1 MFGIR
6 PDFGEMKEI
15 DMIHGN
21 SAHGGFVAALLAFAL
36 VAGCSR
42 PPAEE
47 PQAASNSAAQ
57 PAPPAVETSEVI
69 DTRDAEVK
77 IVIDDD
83 AAAPPVAEAS
93 ALRDSFNSCLQAAGG
108 VDAAMQDCIGSEY
121 DYQDGRLNVVYAE
134 LKRTLDDAKMAEL
147 RTAQRQWLS
156 DRDSKCVWDAK
167 TEGSAQRLQANQCRL
182 DATALRAAELEAMR

>member
-1 MFGIR
+1 M
-6 PDFGEMKEI
+6 
-15 DMIHGN
+15 
-21 SAHGGFVAALLAFAL
+21 AALLAFAL

-57 PAPPAVETSEVI
+57 PAPPVVETDDVI
-69 DTRDAEVK
+69 DTREAEVK

-83 AAAPPVAEAS
+83 TAALPVADAR
-93 ALRDSFNSCLQAAGG
+93 ALRDSFKSCLEAAGG

-134 LKRTLDDAKMAEL
+134 LKRTLDDAEMAEL